1 MMTNTFTPHVGG
13 VARSVASFAA
23 AYRER
28 GHGVLVVAPA
38 FENMPAVEEDVVRL
52 PAIQNFNGSD
62 FSVVLPVSEFLMSA
76 VSRFQP
82 DVVHAHHPFLVGS
95 TALRV
100 AHRFRLPLVFTHHTM
115 YERYTHYVP
124 GDCATLRRFVV
135 GLSTAYA
142 NLCDLVFAPSDSVAA
157 ALVERGVR
165 TPVVVVPTGVRLEDF
180 AAGDGTAFRRAEGIP
195 DNAVVLGHAGRLAP
209 EKNLEFLT
217 DAALRLV
224 AAQADRHFLVV
235 GAGPSDVAMRRAFEA
250 AGLADRLH
258 VTGVVVR
265 ERLRDAY
272 AAMNLFLFASLSE
285 TQGMVLTE
293 AMAAGVPVVALDA
306 PGARELVAD
315 GVNGRLLAGADV
327 AAFAQAAEG
336 VLTAPAGRR
345 AALREGAL
353 AAAAANAMPMTATL
367 ALAHYQHV
375 RGGAFMPPPEDY
387 DAWRGV
393 LRQLRAEWE
402 LLKGMA
408 GAAADALQQPEAG
421 RPLAPDQ
428 GR

>member
-1 MMTNTFTPHVGG
+1 MLRAT
-13 VARSVASFAA
+13 R
-23 AYRER
+23 
-28 GHGVLVVAPA
+28 
-38 FENMPAVEEDVVRL
+38 
-52 PAIQNFNGSD
+52 
-62 FSVVLPVSEFLMSA
+62 
-76 VSRFQP
+76 
-82 DVVHAHHPFLVGS
+82 
-95 TALRV
+95 AL
-100 AHRFRLPLVFTHHTM
+100 
-115 YERYTHYVP
+115 
-124 GDCATLRRFVV
+124 
-135 GLSTAYA
+135 
-142 NLCDLVFAPSDSVAA
+142 
-157 ALVERGVR
+157 
-165 TPVVVVPTGVRLEDF
+165 
-180 AAGDGTAFRRAEGIP
+180 GIP

-224 AAQADRHFLVV
+224 AAEPDRHFLVV

-306 PGARELVAD
+306 PGAREVVID
-315 GVNGRLLAGADV
+315 GVNGRLLADGAD
-327 AAFAQAAEG
+327 AGAFALAADE
-336 VLTAPAGRR
+336 LLAASPERR

-375 RGGAFMPPPEDY
+375 RGGAFMPPPEAY
-387 DAWRGV
+387 DAWRGM

-402 LLKGMA
+402 LLKGVA